1 MKKYVSFVFMLIMI
15 FCLSSISFATDE
27 NAQAILNKTVSIV
40 YNNELKEFSDVNGM
54 KVYPL
59 TYQGTTYLP
68 IRAIS
73 ALFSIPVEWNGEER
87 IVLLGSGDVSTSTVK
102 TIEKFEAGQNEEITL
117 LLSKSIGIKYN
128 DVLQVFTDVNGTQV
142 FPLLYK
148 DTTYLPVRAISN
160 MYGASVEWDGTNN
173 RITLIK
179 ENKVANITD
188 VIIKVAGEKLYTEIK
203 TDFPVEKYTNYI
215 LAEGTIAAEPHL
227 NMRAD
232 TSTTAEILAKIP
244 DEEKISINKIIKD
257 QNLKVWYEVQ
267 YENKKGYISADYV
280 NILSV
285 RLFIDLENTKFATNT
300 ESKKIN
306 YDIIDSI
313 RFGNQ
318 GENVNRIVLDLNKL
332 SDFTVTQSKDKL
344 TTYLALTSDF
354 KIAEETAKDY
364 VLIASIGNQVFLPE
378 TEKPNEEENTTPSIP
393 EVPSGEHQIESGD
406 SESNKG
412 EEEDKKDVLTEEE
425 IAKLAKVTSV
435 TYSSSTD
442 KIKIN
447 ISKKGMDY
455 QKFMLE
461 NPTRLVI
468 DIPDTLLD
476 TDGITEITPK
486 NKNIKQIRFAQNE
499 IDKVRVV
506 IELNNAADYTIK
518 EKTYGLEVSIE
529 EPEYRNI
536 EYIEYDDYA
545 KLILKNTKK
554 KYFDATET
562 SRTNKYSISY
572 SSSKFDSGKADLE
585 IDDEFIETITI
596 RSSKITLK
604 ATGKMSYKMEQVDD
618 DVVITIKEKSEDK
631 NNSEG
636 KFVVLLD
643 AGHGGKDPGACHNG
657 GKTLAEQEKTYT
669 LAVMLKVMELLEDE
683 DDIEV
688 RASRTK
694 DVYID
699 REGRIDFVLDN
710 EEDADLLVSVH
721 INSHSNSI
729 YNGTLV
735 LYYNK
740 ADEKEE
746 YGITSKE
753 LAILV
758 KNNIVEATGLMD
770 KGVVSRKDLWILEQN
785 DAGNISDITGEDRP
799 VTNLPAILCE
809 LCFISNEEDFAKLQ
823 TEEFQDAAA
832 EAIYEGILEAKEQ
845 MGK

>member
-1 MKKYVSFVFMLIMI
+1 MKKYISFLFMLIMI
-15 FCLSSISFATDE
+15 FCLSSISFASDE
-27 NAQAILNKTVSIV
+27 NAQAILNRTVSIM
-40 YNNELKEFSDVNGM
+40 YNNELKEFSDVNGT

-87 IVLLGSGDVSTSTVK
+87 MVLLGSGDVSTSTVK
-102 TIEKFEAGQNEEITL
+102 TIDEFVAGQNEEVTL

-128 DVLQVFTDVNGTQV
+128 DVLQTFTDVNGTQV

-160 MYGASVEWDGTNN
+160 MYGANVEWDGVNN
-173 RITLIK
+173 KITLVK

-188 VIIKVAGEKLYTEIK
+188 VIIKVSDGTLYTEIK
-203 TDFPVEKYTNYI
+203 TDFPVEKHTSYI
-215 LAEGTIAAEPHL
+215 LAEGIIAAEPHL

-232 TSTTAEILAKIP
+232 TNTTAEILAKIP
-244 DEEKISINKIIKD
+244 DNEKISINKIIKD

-267 YENKKGYISADYV
+267 YENKKGYVSADYV
-280 NILSV
+280 NVTSA
-285 RLFIDLENTKFATNT
+285 RLFIDLENTKFATST
-300 ESKKIN
+300 ESKSIN
-306 YDIIDSI
+306 YESIDSI

-332 SDFTVTQSKDKL
+332 SDYTVAQSKDKM
-344 TTYLALTSDF
+344 TTYLALSKEF
-354 KIAEETAKDY
+354 IVAEETVKDY

-378 TEKPNEEENTTPSIP
+378 TDKPTQDETVTP
-393 EVPSGEHQIESGD
+393 EVPTTEPSGENSNDNFSGD
-406 SESNKG
+406 VTED
-412 EEEDKKDVLTEEE
+412 DKKDNTLTEEE
-425 IAKLAKVTSV
+425 LANLAKVTSV

-447 ISKKGMDY
+447 IGKKGMDY

-529 EPEYRNI
+529 EPEYRNV

-545 KLILKNTKK
+545 ELILKNTKK
-554 KYFDATET
+554 KYFDTTET

-596 RSSKITLK
+596 RTSKITLK
-604 ATGKMSYKMEQVDD
+604 ATGKMSYKMEQVGD
-618 DVVITIKEKSEDK
+618 DVVVTIKEKSDDK
-631 NNSEG
+631 NDSEG

-688 RASRTK
+688 RASRTT

-699 REGRIDFVLDN
+699 REGRIDYVLDN
-710 EEDADLLVSVH
+710 PDANLLVSVH

-740 ADEKEE
+740 DGEKEE

-753 LAILV
+753 LATLV
-758 KNNIVEATGLMD
+758 KNNIVEATGLLD
-770 KGVVSRKDLWILEQN
+770 KGIVSRKDLWILEQN
-785 DAGNISDITGEDRP
+785 FAGNISDITGEDRP

>member
-1 MKKYVSFVFMLIMI
+1 MKKYISFLLMLIMI
-15 FCLSSISFATDE
+15 FCLSNISFATDE
-27 NAQAILNKTVSIV
+27 NTQAILNRTVSIM
-40 YNNELKEFSDVNGM
+40 YNNELKEFSDVNGT

-73 ALFSIPVEWNGEER
+73 ALFSIPVEWNDEER
-87 IVLLGSGDVSTSTVK
+87 MVLLGSGDVSTSTVK
-102 TIEKFEAGQNEEITL
+102 TIDSFTAQQNEEITL

-128 DVLQVFTDVNGTQV
+128 DVLQTFTDANGTQV

-173 RITLIK
+173 RITLVK
-179 ENKVANITD
+179 ENRVANITD
-188 VIIKVAGEKLYTEIK
+188 VIIKVSGGTLYTEIK
-203 TDFPVEKYTNYI
+203 TDFPVEKYAKYI

-232 TSTTAEILAKIP
+232 TNTSAEILAKIP
-244 DEEKISINKIIKD
+244 DNEKISINKIIKD

-267 YENKKGYISADYV
+267 YENKKGFISADYV
-280 NILSV
+280 NVTSA
-285 RLFIDLENTKFATNT
+285 RLFIDLENTKFATST
-300 ESKKIN
+300 ESRLIN
-306 YDIIDSI
+306 YESIDSI

-332 SDFTVTQSKDKL
+332 TDCTVAQSKDKKI
-344 TTYLALTSDF
+344 TYLALSEEF
-354 KIAEETAKDY
+354 VVAEETTKDY

-378 TEKPNEEENTTPSIP
+378 TDKTIPNEQVTP
-393 EVPSGEHQIESGD
+393 EVPSDDPSGENVENGSSSDVDDNEKIDNTLS
-406 SESNKG
+406 
-412 EEEDKKDVLTEEE
+412 EEEL
-425 IAKLAKVTSV
+425 AKLAKVTSV

-468 DIPDTLLD
+468 DIPETLLD

-499 IDKVRVV
+499 VDKVRVV

-529 EPEYRNI
+529 EPEYRNV
-536 EYIEYDDYA
+536 EYIEYDNYA
-545 KLILKNTKK
+545 KLILKDTNK
-554 KYFDATET
+554 KYFDTTET
-562 SRTNKYSISY
+562 SKTNKYTITY

-596 RSSKITLK
+596 RTNKIILK
-604 ATGKMSYKMEQVDD
+604 ATGKMSYKMEQVGD
-618 DVVITIKEKSEDK
+618 DVVVTITEKDEDK
-631 NNSEG
+631 NDSEG
-636 KFVVLLD
+636 KFIVLLD
-643 AGHGGKDPGACHNG
+643 AGHGGSDPGACHNG
-657 GKTLAEQEKTYT
+657 GRTVAEQEKTYT

-688 RASRTK
+688 RASRTT

-699 REGRIDFVLDN
+699 REGRIDYILDN
-710 EEDADLLVSVH
+710 PDANLLVSVH

-740 ADEKEE
+740 EGEKEE

-753 LAILV
+753 LATLV
-758 KNNIVEATGLMD
+758 KNNIVEATGLLD
-770 KGVVSRKDLWILEQN
+770 KGIVSRKDLWILEQN
-785 DAGNISDITGEDRP
+785 DAGNISDITGEERP

-823 TEEFQDAAA
+823 TEEFQYAAA